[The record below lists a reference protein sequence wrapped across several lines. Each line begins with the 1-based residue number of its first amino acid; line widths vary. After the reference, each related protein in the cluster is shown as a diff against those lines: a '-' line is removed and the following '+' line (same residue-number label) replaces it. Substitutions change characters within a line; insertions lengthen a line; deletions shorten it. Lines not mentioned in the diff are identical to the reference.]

1 MINKKLQA
9 FMKTYPDSTPYKN
22 RVPLSSYSFERKFV
36 ESIKATQELESFI
49 RTLYKSKFKNKSSSS
64 IKAMFNVLY
73 KDEDKKLKDLCNIVF
88 LARNYMVHQIF
99 KDDINDSD
107 RNLILDIVYNGS
119 YDIYVELKE
128 KYRTLLS

>member
-9 FMKTYPDSTPYKN
+9 FIKIYPNTTLYKN

-36 ESIKATQELESFI
+36 ESIKAAQELESFI

-64 IKAMFNVLY
+64 IKAMFNILY

-99 KDDINDSD
+99 NDDINYSD

-119 YDIYVELKE
+119 YDIYDELKQNIE
-128 KYRTLLS
+128 HY